1 MAGDRTR
8 SQPGNAGGATGASPA
23 FGPPLS
29 SWEGLLRWLTIMC
42 AALLLAMA
50 LMITFDVV
58 YRALS
63 GRPVVGVFEMT
74 EVMLIGIT
82 FLSIAG
88 VQSRGQQ
95 LRVDILT
102 QGLVGRKQMAV
113 RLLDGIAASIFFCV
127 LLWTAS
133 VDFAE
138 ALRLRLSGTG
148 LIRIPTA
155 VPLGLVVF
163 GTVCMLITL
172 VIGISRNVAG
182 LWSGRRAVTQ
192 EVPQ

>member
-1 MAGDRTR
+1 MAEDRAH
-8 SQPGNAGGATGASPA
+8 SQPVNAGGATGGAPV
-23 FGPPLS
+23 FGRPLS
-29 SWEGLLRWLTIMC
+29 SWEGLLRWLTIIC

-50 LMITFDVV
+50 LMVMFDVV
-58 YRALS
+58 YRALA

-74 EVMLIGIT
+74 EVMLTGIT

-88 VQSRGQQ
+88 VQARGQQ

-102 QGLVGRKQMAV
+102 QGLVGRKQAAV
-113 RLLDGIAASIFFCV
+113 GLLDGIAASIFFCV
-127 LLWTAS
+127 LFWTAS

-148 LIRIPTA
+148 LVRMPAA

-172 VIGISRNVAG
+172 VIGITRNVAA
-182 LWSGRRAVTQ
+182 LWSGRRAVAQ